1 MWTYIA
7 RRILITIPIIIGVT
21 LIVFSIMRL
30 KPGDPAVLMLGD
42 DATEEAVLKL
52 RHDLGLDKPYVTQYL
67 IYLKNLLRG
76 DLGVSLWNDEP
87 VLEMVWNAF
96 KNTIVLTLA
105 SLLLSVTF
113 GIGAGI
119 LSAVKPNSYFDK
131 LSMCVVLFGQSMP
144 PFWLGLLLIL
154 FFSVKLR
161 LLPAGE
167 MYPYHSDAFTAML
180 PHLILPAV
188 TLALRTTAIKARL
201 TRSSLLEVLH
211 QQYIVTARS
220 KGLSSRSVIF
230 GHAMKNAMIPVIT
243 VIGANLGYLLGG
255 AVVIEIV
262 FAWPGIGSLI
272 IRAIKELDYTVVQG
286 GLLFIA
292 AVFSAVNLLVDIT
305 YAFIDPRIS
314 YK

>member
-7 RRILITIPIIIGVT
+7 RRTLITIPVLIGVT

-30 KPGDPAVLMLGD
+30 KPGDPAELMLGD
-42 DATEEAVLKL
+42 DATEGAVLKL
-52 RHDLGLDKPYVTQYL
+52 RHDLGLDKPYLTQYL

-76 DLGVSLWNDEP
+76 DLGNSLWNDEP
-87 VLEMVWNAF
+87 VLELVWNAF

-119 LSAVKPNSYFDK
+119 LAAVKPNSYFDK

-161 LLPAGE
+161 LLPAGD

-292 AVFSAVNLLVDIT
+292 AVFAAVNLLVDIT

>member
-161 LLPAGE
+161 LLPAGD

-292 AVFSAVNLLVDIT
+292 AVFAAVNMLVDIT